1 MKRLWIIL
9 STKFKSWRQDPVSAI
24 GGILPPLIIL
34 IAFSIM
40 FGARPTFKIAFIN
53 HDKGDYGE
61 ILRQAIEE
69 TISPFDVPYYD
80 ISTQSETEAWEV
92 YEQNHLDGIWV
103 VPEDFSERVDAG
115 QGPEIK
121 MYFSNFIDDA
131 AKNHRIYQAE
141 VMWTFYEKIGM
152 SSPPLAM
159 QEEYPLSK
167 MVGWFPII
175 SVGAALL
182 SFILGGMMNVLMLTY
197 REQVA
202 KITLEFSLSPRSLGW
217 VMLPKI
223 ILALVMSLATGTIF
237 LIVIYLWIGVW
248 PGQYLLYVW
257 LFAGLVSI
265 FWIMAVLVVALRAR
279 HFMGAAI
286 GVVLTGITAFFVGG
300 GLLMVRNNEANVPW
314 FSWGIPNTYAVDA
327 LRDFILFNTFPADF
341 GKNIVILTIF
351 ALVAIVA
358 GVGIA
363 SNQLRRS
370 R

>member
-1 MKRLWIIL
+1 MRRLWIIL
-9 STKFKSWRQDPVSAI
+9 STEFKSWRQDPVSAI

-53 HDKGDYGE
+53 HDEGNYGE
-61 ILRQAIEE
+61 LLRQAIEE
-69 TISPFDVPYYD
+69 TISPFNVPYYD
-80 ISTQSETEAWEV
+80 ISTLSETEAWEV
-92 YEQNHLDGIWV
+92 YQQNHLDGIWV
-103 VPEDFSERVDAG
+103 VPDDFSARVDAG
-115 QGPEIK
+115 QEPEIE

-152 SSPPLAM
+152 PSPPLAM
-159 QEEYPLSK
+159 LEEYPLPI

-175 SVGAALL
+175 SVGAVLL
-182 SFILGGMMNVLMLTY
+182 SFILGGMMNILMLTY

-202 KITLEFSLSPRSLGW
+202 KITLEFALSPRSLGW
-217 VMLPKI
+217 VMIPKI
-223 ILALVMSLATGTIF
+223 ILALMMSLVTGTIF
-237 LIVIYLWIGVW
+237 LVIIYLWTGAW
-248 PGQYLLYVW
+248 PGHYLPHVW
-257 LFAGLVSI
+257 LFAGLVSL
-265 FWIMAVLVVALRAR
+265 FWIMAVLVVGLRAR

-286 GVVLTGITAFFVGG
+286 GVVLTGVTAFFVGG

-314 FSWGIPNTYAVDA
+314 FSWLIPNTYAVDM
-327 LRDFILFNTFPADF
+327 LRDFILFNTFSPDF
-341 GKNIVILTIF
+341 RKNIIILTIF
-351 ALVAIVA
+351 AGTAVLA
-358 GVGIA
+358 GIGIA